1 MFFIIVLTKV
11 RTFCKKCP
19 IILDQYNVM
28 QIKFFTTITVKGKHL
43 LLLFLCRLV
52 DDNNAS
58 YLDEK

>member
-19 IILDQYNVM
+19 IILDQYNAL
-28 QIKFFTTITVKGKHL
+28 QIKFSTTITVKGKL
-43 LLLFLCRLV
+43 LLLLLLCRLV
-52 DDNNAS
+52 DDNNAT